1 MKGLLVQLASTGKNS
16 SYFDD
21 FDNQFTERQ
30 FFAEWGQVD
39 QQTFP
44 EFPPSNG
51 LSVLKI
57 NPYPITPKACISSK
71 PNQQKIPWITPR

>member
-30 FFAEWGQVD
+30 FFAE
-39 QQTFP
+39 
-44 EFPPSNG
+44 
-51 LSVLKI
+51 
-57 NPYPITPKACISSK
+57 
-71 PNQQKIPWITPR
+71 